1 MSSRICTKYLDIVA
15 ENLAKVRI
23 SGEPL
28 TQCCKIAILL
38 DKLLKQRERT
48 IANLTRAAESLN
60 KHLRKSAIAKTV
72 GASVSAGEKA
82 VTATGAGAMVV
93 TAGTGFIAAAGLTVV
108 GVVAFALGSI
118 VTVGTYAVEQWLCS
132 DVVTEANR
140 AIKEDQSIA
149 DKLKKAWETVTSM
162 LEPFHEKFQH
172 IMSITMIINAVWK
185 VFKQI
190 KDFVSE
196 ENFDWKS
203 VVSKATN
210 GSMKEK
216 DQKSKAIEKLK
227 SIIVNAFKSGI
238 DMVMDGI
245 SKQAALVAAILGVGA
260 ILVGFDGAVLVA
272 NVATLATDKEHP
284 AAVEIKSKVEMLKD
298 ERNQLQSFHS
308 SLEKNLPN
316 NQ

>member
-1 MSSRICTKYLDIVA
+1 MQLS
-15 ENLAKVRI
+15 
-23 SGEPL
+23 
-28 TQCCKIAILL
+28 LL
-38 DKLLKQRERT
+38 
-48 IANLTRAAESLN
+48 ITR
-60 KHLRKSAIAKTV
+60 HLRKSAIAKTV
-72 GASVSAGEKA
+72 GASVSAGGKA
-82 VTATGAGAMVV
+82 VTATGVGAMVV
-93 TAGTGFIAAAGLTVV
+93 TAGTGFIAAAGLSVV

-149 DKLKKAWETVTSM
+149 DKLKKAWETLTSM

-238 DMVMDGI
+238 DMVMNGI

-260 ILVGFDGAVLVA
+260 ILVGFDIAVLVA